1 MGYVPGISAS
11 CNGPIINHMPA
22 RRLPK
27 DAVFKGFWIQV
38 PENGFIYLDCH
49 SAHNSPFVPLCKNT
63 TFAEIMLRNECKSIA
78 DGSRWQRRIYGM
90 ADNRLID
97 SELAHRTGLKITP
110 SIKPTHTKSGI

>member
-27 DAVFKGFWIQV
+27 DAVFKGFRIQV

-63 TFAEIMLRNECKSIA
+63 TFAEIMLRNECIITA
-78 DGSRWQRRIYGM
+78 NGC
-90 ADNRLID
+90 NREGVAAAAGVKYKEDL
-97 SELAHRTGLKITP
+97 SY
-110 SIKPTHTKSGI
+110 